1 MIEKLKAQLESHY
14 PKTKSPLNQNLIP
27 SSVIVLIIK
36 IDSIYKILLNKRTNN
51 VHDHKGEISFPGGRQ
66 DKDDLDILSTGL
78 REFEEEMGISYS
90 KIDIIGRL
98 SDVVT
103 SSNYLITPYVATAYS
118 KLNFSPNPEE
128 VDLIIEVPIKELRKY
143 DNLRSEIRVTNDKP
157 IKYTCYSYQ
166 GNLIWGATA
175 RILTELLTMVE
186 YE

>member
-1 MIEKLKAQLESHY
+1 MIEKLKAQLESHF
-14 PKTKSPLNQNLIP
+14 PETKSLLNQTLIP

-36 IDSIYKILLNKRTNN
+36 IDHIYKILFNKRTNN

-66 DKDDLDILSTGL
+66 NKDDLDILSTGL
-78 REFEEEMGISYS
+78 REFEEEMGISYT
-90 KIDIIGRL
+90 KIDIIGKL

-103 SSNYLITPYVATAYS
+103 SSNYLITPYVATVYS

>member
-1 MIEKLKAQLESHY
+1 MIEKLKVQLESHL
-14 PKTKSPLNQNLIP
+14 PKTQSILNAGLIP
-27 SSVIVLIIK
+27 ASVIVLIINVYP
-36 IDSIYKILLNKRTNN
+36 IYKILLNKRTYN
-51 VHDHKGEISFPGGRQ
+51 VQDHKGEISFPGGRK
-66 DKDDLDILSTGL
+66 DKNDLNLLSTAL
-78 REFEEEMGISYS
+78 REFEEEMGISYT
-90 KIDIIGRL
+90 KIDIIGKL

-118 KLNFSPNPEE
+118 KLNISPTSEE
-128 VDLIIEVPIKELRKY
+128 VDLIIEFPIEELGKP
-143 DNLRSEIRVTNDKP
+143 DNLRSEIRVTGDKP